1 MNSALK
7 MMNFVLEM
15 VNSAFKMVSFMLKMM
30 DMYIQKVNK
39 KIKTSLIGILDDVC
53 KQEKNDGT
61 T

>member
-1 MNSALK
+1 